1 MEAFAHGYYTHK
13 GNKYKTL
20 KSGTKDG
27 LVTSKNV
34 FFEIWESSVLY
45 TRVEKELEKVYCREL
60 KEFKEMFTLKQKYL
74 PTI

>member
-1 MEAFAHGYYTHK
+1 METFTHGYYTYK

-27 LVTSKNV
+27 LVQEKNSTTK
-34 FFEIWESSVLY
+34 EWNPSVLY
-45 TRVEKELEKVYCREL
+45 TRVEKELEKVYCKEL

-74 PTI
+74 PAI